1 MNFYKVCTV
10 VAEYL
15 QNVNFSKKINS
26 HTCHFVIFALL
37 SCYLLID
44 AINGWGLES
53 LGVDLKISVLYKS
66 GVLLLLLTYL
76 LIYRPIFIV
85 LTLIALLGL
94 NLGEFINI
102 IKTGNTALSIFSF
115 LQSIKIVT
123 PFLVF
128 FFFKVALHKRPDY
141 IRYVYYVFN
150 INLVVFMFNIA
161 LGWFG
166 IGFSTYDI
174 GDGQGVGFKG
184 FFFAGNEVAG
194 VFMILSAYLLSYVL
208 SHNKK
213 HYITTAIVIMVI
225 GFTIAT
231 KAAVLSALILIV
243 SIPLVSEK
251 YRLFRV
257 TKMKVYYL
265 LALFIG
271 ISIFIIFIWP
281 IVSASGLSEKIQYVY
296 NKHGL
301 LGVILS
307 NRDIFARALAA
318 AFVEYDSFTTYF
330 FGNGM
335 SYYAVNMK
343 VSAELDIP
351 DLMFWSGLLGVS
363 IVLFYFFIFLYY
375 SGTYFFKAGYDFA
388 PTVFFTNVLLF
399 FISNFSGHIFTSGM
413 LGIIWGAFNILALH
427 KNKDTV

>member
-1 MNFYKVCTV
+1 MSG
-10 VAEYL
+10 YL
-15 QNVNFSKKINS
+15 
-26 HTCHFVIFALL
+26 FV
-37 SCYLLID
+37 D

-66 GVLLLLLTYL
+66 GVLLLLLIYL
-76 LIYRPIFIV
+76 LVYRPLFII
-85 LTLIALLGL
+85 LAIIALLGL
-94 NLGEFINI
+94 NMGEFI
-102 IKTGNTALSIFSF
+102 KVVQTGNTKLSAFSF
-115 LQSIKIVT
+115 LQSIKIIT

-128 FFFKVALHKRPDY
+128 FFFKVALNKRPDY
-141 IRYVYYVFN
+141 IKYVYSVFN
-150 INLVVFMFNIA
+150 INLCVFMFNIA

-194 VFMILSAYLLSYVL
+194 VFIILSAYLLSYVL

-213 HYITTAIVIMVI
+213 HYITTAIFIMII

-231 KAAVLSALILIV
+231 KSAILSAFILIV

-265 LALFIG
+265 LALITG
-271 ISIFIIFIWP
+271 VSIFIVFLWP
-281 IVSASGLSEKIQYVY
+281 IVSESGLSEKIQYVY

-307 NRDIFARALAA
+307 NRDIFVRALAA
-318 AFVEYDSFTTYF
+318 AFFEYDSFTTYF

-335 SYYAVNMK
+335 SYYALNMK

-351 DLMFWSGLLGVS
+351 DLMFWSGILGVS
-363 IVLFYFFIFLYY
+363 IVLSCFFIFLYY
-375 SGTYFFKAGYDFA
+375 SGAYFFKSGYAFA
-388 PTVFFTNVLLF
+388 PAVFFTNVLLF

-427 KNKDTV
+427 KNTDTA